1 MNEFLEHST
10 DNAIDQEPDVSIKY
24 LQSSVDKLTKQK
36 SVLEAANHEQ
46 SVSIMDLKYVPVKP
60 TFSLSICMCA
70 WLLLTIINISSYIIN
85 VFS

>member
-60 TFSLSICMCA
+60 TCSLSICLCA
-70 WLLLTIINISSYIIN
+70 WLLLAIIEYHLILY